1 MAWHC
6 NKCNQSGEKFDGCSI
21 SECEMVYTTGD
32 EPTAIAELRR
42 RVAKANELS
51 GGYDNKG
58 NHVLGAFLAAVLQ
71 EYENVLKELEWTRG
85 IVGTAYYEGAE
96 DNDFNRELELED
108 RMKSGKWPER
118 KYTWNTSNVKRL
130 LDER

>member
-6 NKCNQSGEKFDGCSI
+6 NKCNQSGEKFDGCAI

-32 EPTAIAELRR
+32 EPAAIAELRR
-42 RVAKANELS
+42 RVAFAKERNEQFPTL
-51 GGYDNKG
+51 G
-58 NHVLGAFLAAVLQ
+58 NNSVGVFLTNILQ
-71 EYENVLKELEWTRG
+71 EYDELVKELEWTRG

-108 RMKSGKWPER
+108 RMKFGKYPER